1 MKNNDVGYY
10 TRQLSPV
17 KKLNFLIDQID
28 EIKER
33 LGDVSQELFEE
44 ELGL

>member
-1 MKNNDVGYY
+1 MKSDIGYY

-17 KKLNFLIDQID
+17 KKLDFLIDQID
-28 EIKER
+28 EIKEK
-33 LGDVSQELFEE
+33 LEDVNQELFEE